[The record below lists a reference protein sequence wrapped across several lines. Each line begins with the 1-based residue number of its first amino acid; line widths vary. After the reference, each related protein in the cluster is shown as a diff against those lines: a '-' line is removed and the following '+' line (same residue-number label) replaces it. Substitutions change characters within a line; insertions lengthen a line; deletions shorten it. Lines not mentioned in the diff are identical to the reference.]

1 MHASVVCLHAP
12 PRAVHASSSR
22 ASHRNSQLSRFA
34 RAPVG
39 VPCVSCTDWL
49 RVRASSAPEPSPL
62 DGKKSRC
69 LPLPIST
76 PQGYMW
82 ASVRR
87 LRPSTEEEATCEPAK
102 DACVLERIAMKY
114 DARCASC
121 GSTGWTKT
129 RAFKSSRKNCRS
141 TIGRCLLCGGVGFVR
156 VNTVRVEPDFSKDDS
171 MPADYDPRNVGFPKG
186 EAGPFCEVKEKSW
199 RKHAGKKVVST
210 KSVDGDISGD
220 ATRDVTHQPGYV
232 HKAGP
237 R

>member
-1 MHASVVCLHAP
+1 MRASVMSLHAP
-12 PRAVHASSSR
+12 PRAVHASYSR
-22 ASHRNSQLSRFA
+22 EAHRDSRLSRVA
-34 RAPVG
+34 RAPAA
-39 VPCVSCTDWL
+39 VPRASRADGL
-49 RVRASSAPEPSPL
+49 RVRAMSAPDPSPL

-87 LRPSTEEEATCEPAK
+87 MRPSTEEEATCEPVK
-102 DACVLERIAMKY
+102 DACVLARIAMKY
-114 DARCASC
+114 DERCASC
-121 GSTGWTKT
+121 GGSGFVKT
-129 RAFKSSRKNCRS
+129 RAFKSSRKNSSS
-141 TIGRCLLCGGVGFVR
+141 TVGRCLLCGGVGFVR

-199 RKHAGKKVVST
+199 RANAGKKAVSAE
-210 KSVDGDISGD
+210 SGGGDASGGAGGD
-220 ATRDVTHQPGYV
+220 ATRPGYV